1 MTEMNAAP
9 DPIEQWLALPFPRG
23 STNDA
28 LDIAHAELATIDS
41 WIAGSVL
48 RYRKT
53 AEWVPPAA
61 DVAIQLS
68 QLRATVSAM
77 SLNTFEER
85 EKAASYLHY
94 IDLLSS
100 VYDTFLN
107 WGGQGVRKR
116 TMS

>member
-28 LDIAHAELATIDS
+28 LDIAHAELATLDS

-53 AEWVPPAA
+53 AEWVPPAL
-61 DVAIQLS
+61 DVAAPLS
-68 QLRATVSAM
+68 QLRGTVSAM
-77 SLNTFEER
+77 RLNTLEDR

-100 VYDTFLN
+100 VYDAFLS
-107 WGGQGVRKR
+107 WGGQDLCTR
-116 TMS
+116 TS

>member
-1 MTEMNAAP
+1 MTDMNATP
-9 DPIEQWLALPFPRG
+9 DRIEEWLALPFPRG

-28 LDIAHAELATIDS
+28 LDMAHAELATLDS

-53 AEWVPPAA
+53 AEWVPPAL

-68 QLRATVSAM
+68 QLRATVTAIG
-77 SLNTFEER
+77 LNTLEER
-85 EKAASYLHY
+85 EQAASYLHY

-100 VYDTFLN
+100 VYDTFLS
-107 WGGQGVRKR
+107 WGGQGLRKR